1 MQLSILI
8 ATNRRGLLVC
18 SRIAQACSW
27 AGPNIEVLIRDNSG
41 DAQKRALLPQFQRD
55 NCNIILAEPCDA
67 LTNFNELLKRA
78 KGDFIFLLADDDY
91 CFDRAIAALPA
102 VLDQIGNDRS
112 IAGVTGLYAVETS
125 QLSAVVA
132 YQNVESD
139 DVTVRV
145 ANFLSYQGPNIL
157 HYAPIRREVMQRVFD
172 FVHTLPFYFSFH
184 DQIVCMLYL
193 LNGKFA
199 RMQRL
204 LYCYDMGAWE
214 SADTAQA
221 KDLDYYKSAGLDP
234 VVNTLHWFLCG
245 FEGATRIRN
254 ADVFPDYP
262 LAIRQRMADQWFSV
276 NYLRFKGRARLI
288 YDSAFSAEAE
298 RICAKLQT
306 SAGQLSFQDMLAE
319 IRSFFALFSEEHAR
333 KYFDFWDAVINQRR
347 REPLPLAAAGG
358 R

>member
-27 AGPNIEVLIRDNSG
+27 AGPNIEVLVRDNSG

-67 LTNFNELLKRA
+67 LTNFNELLRLA

-91 CFDRAIAALPA
+91 CFDHAIAALPA

-112 IAGVTGLYAVETS
+112 FAGVTGLYAVETS
-125 QLSAVVA
+125 QLSAIVA
-132 YQNVESD
+132 YQNIESD
-139 DVTVRV
+139 DVAVRM
-145 ANFLSYQGPNIL
+145 ANFLNYQGPNIL

-193 LNGKFA
+193 LSGKFA

-214 SADTAQA
+214 AVDTAQA
-221 KDLDYYKSAGLDP
+221 KDVEYYKNAGMDP
-234 VVNTLHWFLCG
+234 VVNKLQWFLCG
-245 FEGATRIRN
+245 FEGATLIRN

-262 LAIRQRMADQWFSV
+262 LEIRQRMADQWFSV
-276 NYLRFKGRARLI
+276 NYLRFRSRPRLV
-288 YDSAFSAEAE
+288 YDSSFSAEAE
-298 RICAKLQT
+298 KICAKLQT
-306 SAGQLSFQDMLAE
+306 STGQLSFQDMLVE
-319 IRSFFALFSEEHAR
+319 IRNFFALFSEAHAQ
-333 KYFDFWDAVINQRR
+333 KYFAFWDAAINRR
-347 REPLPLAAAGG
+347 NLTAPRVAAAGG